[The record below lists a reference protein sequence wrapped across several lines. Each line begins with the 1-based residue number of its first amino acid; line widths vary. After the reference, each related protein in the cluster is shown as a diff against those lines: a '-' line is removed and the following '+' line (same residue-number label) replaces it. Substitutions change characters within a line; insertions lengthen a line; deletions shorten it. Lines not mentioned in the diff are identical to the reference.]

1 MAYFHSSVYIEA
13 IKHKHKKCTFRVPMA
28 QMGGTEAKA
37 LYKRKV
43 GVFPQREEYPGLI
56 RESGQ
61 EMPGKEG
68 GTKEGVRSSHS
79 AL

>member
-28 QMGGTEAKA
+28 QWVGQKQTHST
-37 LYKRKV
+37 RVKV

-68 GTKEGVRSSHS
+68 GAKEGAGSSHS
-79 AL
+79 VL